1 MWFRML
7 GLVLLVGFAVGGS
20 PAPAAAV
27 TPAAQLGTWT
37 WPVSGAHA
45 LARPYVAPAGPY
57 GSGHRGIDIRSTEG
71 AAVLAPDDGVVHFAG
86 FVVDRPVLSIEHA
99 NGVLSSF
106 ESVQTTLAAGDRVS
120 RGQVI
125 GTLLPGHCA
134 SPCLHLGAR
143 VDGEYV
149 NPLLFLGGVGWSVLY
164 PLRAL
169 ELGAEAISGLRRDAS
184 ADARLG
190 HRSSRSRVRSRVA
203 LLQPLR
209 RDVRIDLSR

>member
-7 GLVLLVGFAVGGS
+7 GLALLVGVAVTGS
-20 PAPAAAV
+20 PAPAAGSAKAGSAEAGG
-27 TPAAQLGTWT
+27 TSATTAAPHAPAPPVARLGAWS

-57 GSGHRGIDIRSTEG
+57 GPGHRGIDIR
-71 AAVLAPDDGVVHFAG
+71 AAAAAPVLAPADGVVHFAG

-99 NGVLSSF
+99 DGVLSSF
-106 ESVQTTLAAGDRVS
+106 EPVQTTLVAGDPVS

-125 GTLLPGHCA
+125 GALLAGHCS
-134 SPCLHLGAR
+134 SPCLHLGVR

-164 PLRAL
+164 PR
-169 ELGAEAISGLRRDAS
+169 E
-184 ADARLG
+184 
-190 HRSSRSRVRSRVA
+190 
-203 LLQPLR
+203 
-209 RDVRIDLSR
+209 

>member
-20 PAPAAAV
+20 PAPAAAAPP
-27 TPAAQLGTWT
+27 TAQLGAWN

-57 GSGHRGIDIRSTEG
+57 GSGHRGLDIRAPLGTPLG
-71 AAVLAPDDGVVHFAG
+71 TPVLAPADGVVHFAG
-86 FVVDRPVLSIEHA
+86 VVVDRPVLSLEHA
-99 NGVLSSF
+99 DGVLSSF
-106 ESVQTTLAAGDRVS
+106 EPVQTTLVAGDRVS

-134 SPCLHLGAR
+134 SPCLHLGVR
-143 VDGEYV
+143 VGGKYV

-164 PLRAL
+164 PR
-169 ELGAEAISGLRRDAS
+169 G
-184 ADARLG
+184 
-190 HRSSRSRVRSRVA
+190 
-203 LLQPLR
+203 
-209 RDVRIDLSR
+209 